1 MRSKH
6 RKKQEKKRLAKG
18 LFLIAIALHLLACK
32 WSSSYFTSS
41 PTAIIGIENSV
52 GVYSRRS
59 HRDGLML
66 GVLVPTALICV
77 GTFVTME
84 D

>member
-1 MRSKH
+1 MRNKH

-32 WSSSYFTSS
+32 WSMSYFSSS
-41 PTAIIGIENSV
+41 PTAIVGVQDSV

-66 GVLVPTALICV
+66 GVLVPTALVCV